1 MEDWMSSIIWLLIV
15 GAVVCYYVVKRSNN
29 LKAAQSGEDKE
40 RLRRAV
46 EPLVGGDGN
55 YRILYSHWE
64 KSEYYGRTTR
74 ITYYRYAIAYQGQ
87 TLCVFPLHIDKKTRE
102 IQASQPTVFTPENL
116 GKVTV
121 ITNQKNGEVKHMDIW
136 LYDKQGATLS
146 ELDVDAVNLRK
157 TRYFPVNIAQ
167 KEECAAFESFMN
179 SFVQSV
185 AAANPGIDDVIK
197 ANNKAGAAT
206 SCGVFGAILSIIGAI
221 AGIFFAPVGIIL
233 TLAGLA
239 LSIVGKVKGAK
250 GKAALII
257 SIVCFMTCAGSLV
270 AYLVNLV

>member
-1 MEDWMSSIIWLLIV
+1 MEDWMTSIIWLLIV
-15 GAVVCYYVVKRSNN
+15 GAVICYYVVKGSTNR
-29 LKAAQSGEDKE
+29 KATQSGEDKE

-46 EPLVGGDGN
+46 EPLLGGDGD

-74 ITYYRYAIAYQGQ
+74 ITYYRYAIAFKDRM
-87 TLCVFPLHIDKKTRE
+87 LCVFPLNIDKKTRE
-102 IQASQPTVFTPENL
+102 IRASQPTVFTPENL

-136 LYDKQGATLS
+136 LYDKQGATLT
-146 ELDVDAVNLRK
+146 ELDVDAENLRK

-185 AAANPGIDDVIK
+185 AAANPGIEDVIK

-206 SCGVFGAILSIIGAI
+206 SFGIFGAILSITGAI
-221 AGIFFAPVGIIL
+221 AGIFFPPVGIIL
-233 TLAGLA
+233 ALAGLA

-257 SIVCFMTCAGSLV
+257 SIFCFVTCATSLV
-270 AYLVNLV
+270 GFLVNI

>member
-1 MEDWMSSIIWLLIV
+1 MGDWMTSIIWVLIV
-15 GAVVCYYVVKRSNN
+15 GAVICYYVVKRSNN
-29 LKAAQSGEDKE
+29 LKAAQSGEDKD

-46 EPLVGGDGN
+46 EPLLGGDGD

-102 IQASQPTVFTPENL
+102 IQAGQPTVFTPENL
-116 GKVTV
+116 GKVKVDTG
-121 ITNQKNGEVKHMDIW
+121 KKDGEVKYINFW
-136 LYDKQGATLS
+136 LYDKQGNSLS
-146 ELDVDAVNLRK
+146 ELNVDAVNLRK
-157 TRYFPVNIAQ
+157 TRYFPVNISQ

-179 SFVQSV
+179 SFIQSV
-185 AAANPGIDDVIK
+185 ATANPGIEDVIK

-206 SCGVFGAILSIIGAI
+206 SFGIFGAIISIIGAI
-221 AGIFFAPVGIIL
+221 AGIFFPPAGIIL
-233 TLAGLA
+233 ALAGLA

-257 SIVCFMTCAGSLV
+257 SIFCFVTCATSMV
-270 AYLVNLV
+270 AFFATI